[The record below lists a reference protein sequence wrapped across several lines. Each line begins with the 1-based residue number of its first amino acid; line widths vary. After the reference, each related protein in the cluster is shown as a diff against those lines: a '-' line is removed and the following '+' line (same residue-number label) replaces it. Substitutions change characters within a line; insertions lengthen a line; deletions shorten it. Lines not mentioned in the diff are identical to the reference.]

1 MANPLGGQKDNISRE
16 GMNIYV
22 KQKEIAITV
31 GIGSKLFEIWMWLW
45 GVIPAIICFAAKTP
59 IYFPCRQLLP
69 EETCNNSGP
78 CEGCR

>member
-31 GIGSKLFEIWMWLW
+31 GQRATSTW
-45 GVIPAIICFAAKTP
+45 
-59 IYFPCRQLLP
+59 R
-69 EETCNNSGP
+69 GP
-78 CEGCR
+78 